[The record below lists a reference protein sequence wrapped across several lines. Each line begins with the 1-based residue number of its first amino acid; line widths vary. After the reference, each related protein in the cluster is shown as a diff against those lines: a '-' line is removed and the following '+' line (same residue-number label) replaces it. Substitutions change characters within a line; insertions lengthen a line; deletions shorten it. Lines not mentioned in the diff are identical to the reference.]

1 MSQNASEIKPT
12 ILVVEDER
20 NLAEGIAENLR
31 LEGYEAEIAGDGT
44 SALERILN
52 GRYGLV
58 ILDVMLP
65 KMDGYTVCEE
75 VRKKDKKTPILFLTA
90 KGGINDRIRG
100 LEAGGDDYLPK
111 PFHLKELLLRVGT
124 ILRRWEWYSEDRT
137 TPEPI
142 RFGDNEFD
150 LHTFEGRSWN
160 GTVHTLTHKEAMI
173 LKVLAE
179 RPDHVIPREE
189 LLDQV
194 WGYDVFPS
202 SRTVEQFI
210 VQLREKFEPDPG
222 QPRYLQT
229 VRGVGYRF
237 SPEGEKHE

>member
-1 MSQNASEIKPT
+1 MNGPSSETTPK

-20 NLAEGIAENLR
+20 NLAEGISENLR
-31 LEGYEAEIAGDGT
+31 LEGYSAEIAGDGAT
-44 SALERILN
+44 ALERIL
-52 GRYGLV
+52 GGEFSLV

-65 KMDGYTVCEE
+65 KMDGFTVCEE
-75 VRKKDKKTPILFLTA
+75 VRKRDRKTPILFLTA

-124 ILRRWEWYSEDRT
+124 ILRRWEWYGGSE
-137 TPEPI
+137 TPADTLN
-142 RFGDNEFD
+142 FADNEIDFR
-150 LHTFEGRSWN
+150 TFEARAWNGRS
-160 GTVHTLTHKEAMI
+160 HSLSHKEAMI

-179 RPDHVIPREE
+179 RPDEVVPRED
-189 LLDQV
+189 LLDRV

-202 SRTVEQFI
+202 TRTVEQF
-210 VQLREKFEPDPG
+210 VVRLREKFEPEPDR
-222 QPRYLQT
+222 PRHLHT

-237 SPEGEKHE
+237 SPKGGEHD